1 MEGPL
6 FPLPQRGAATADAVC
21 ESSLALRDVAGIVPV
36 TFAEWQKIDAEERR
50 RGEPRGKPR
59 EKIVDVA
66 EMLRVARG

>member
-1 MEGPL
+1 
-6 FPLPQRGAATADAVC
+6 VC